1 MESIQIALEN
11 WKRILVVSED
21 SDILDPIVKKRLS
34 IIDKNAEEAL
44 SSYDKNGK
52 ESLFLGRIPNDT
64 DEMVKEFKYMSLLA
78 IAWNG

>member
-64 DEMVKEFKYMSLLA
+64 DEMVKEFPFREIYYK
-78 IAWNG
+78 